1 MVRALAITPPGTYVP
16 ADCAGGSMVGITSYG
31 AYVPMLRL
39 SLAAASGG
47 KPGGPEKAVANWDE
61 DSVTMAVAAAIDCL
75 RGLDRSSVDG
85 VLFASTS
92 YPFKEKQAAAIVARA
107 LDLRRDI
114 ATADVGDSLRSG
126 TTVLRAAADA
136 VKAGSA
142 RRVLV
147 VAAETRMAAPRT
159 AMEANLGDGAAAF
172 LVGADDVA
180 LAVEASHAVA
190 DEIIDVWR
198 TEGDPFVH
206 AWEERFVVDH
216 GYRHNV
222 REVVRALCERTK
234 LAPRDF
240 AKLVLYGPDAR
251 SHATVAR
258 ELGFDAAQVQDP
270 LFGKLGSAGA
280 AFAPL
285 LLAAAVAEAKAGERI
300 LVVGYGDGADAL
312 VLEATPVAERLEGR
326 RGVGWHLA
334 RRADLPS
341 YDLYLRFRQL
351 LATEHDRRAGAGISA
366 TKHFR
371 DRDEDLTLVA
381 QRCRRCGCVQ
391 YPRQRVC
398 FRCHARDEFDRVR
411 LSDRI
416 GAVKS
421 FTFDNFAGSP
431 NPPLVATVVDVDG
444 ARLYLQMTDVNP
456 REVKLDMPVELTFRK
471 MHEAG
476 GTPNYYWKC
485 TPVR

>member
-1 MVRALAITPPGTYVP
+1 
-16 ADCAGGSMVGITSYG
+16 MVGITSYG

-39 SLAAASGG
+39 PLAAIGG
-47 KPGGPEKAVANWDE
+47 GAAKPGGPEKAVANWDE
-61 DSVTMAVAAAIDCL
+61 DAVTMAVAAAIDCL
-75 RGLDRSSVDG
+75 RGVERGSVDG

-92 YPFKEKQAAAIVARA
+92 YPLKEKQAAALVARA
-107 LDLRRDI
+107 LDLRRDVV
-114 ATADVGDSLRSG
+114 TVDVADSLRSG
-126 TTVLRAAADA
+126 TTALRTAIDA

-142 RRVLV
+142 KRVLV
-147 VAAETRMAAPRT
+147 VTGEARLAAPRS
-159 AMEANLGDGAAAF
+159 ALEPNLGDGAAAF

-180 LAVEASHAVA
+180 VAVAASHTVA

-206 AWEERFVVDH
+206 AWEDRFVVDH
-216 GYRHNV
+216 GYRASV
-222 REVVRALCERTK
+222 REVVRGL
-234 LAPRDF
+234 LAKTGHGPKDF

-251 SHATVAR
+251 SHAALVR
-258 ELGFDAAQVQDP
+258 ELGFEPAQAQDA
-270 LFGKLGSAGA
+270 LFGKVGNAGT

-285 LLAAAVAEAKAGERI
+285 LLAAALEGARAGQRI
-300 LVVGYGDGADAL
+300 LLVGYGDGADAL
-312 VLEATPVAERLEGR
+312 VLETTPVVERLEGR
-326 RGVGWHLA
+326 RGVSWHLA
-334 RRADLPS
+334 RRAELPS

-371 DRDEDLTLVA
+371 DRDDDVTLA
-381 QRCRRCGCVQ
+381 GLRCRRCGCVQ

-398 FRCHARDEFDRVR
+398 FRCFARDDFERVR
-411 LSDRI
+411 LSDKI
-416 GAVKS
+416 GALKS

-431 NPPLVATVVDVDG
+431 SPPLIASVVDVEG
-444 ARLYLQMTDVNP
+444 ARLYLQMTDASP
-456 REVKLDMPVELTFRK
+456 KEVRLDLPVELVFRK
-471 MHEAG
+471 MHDAG

>member
-1 MVRALAITPPGTYVP
+1 
-16 ADCAGGSMVGITSYG
+16 MVGITSYG

-39 SLAAASGG
+39 PLAAIGG
-47 KPGGPEKAVANWDE
+47 GAAKPGGPEKAVANWDE
-61 DSVTMAVAAAIDCL
+61 DAVTMVVAAAIDCL
-75 RGLDRSSVDG
+75 RGVDRASVDG

-92 YPFKEKQAAAIVARA
+92 YPFKEKQGAALVARA
-107 LDLRRDI
+107 LDLRRDVM
-114 ATADVGDSLRSG
+114 TADMSDSLRAG
-126 TTVLRAAADA
+126 ATALRAAADA

-142 RRVLV
+142 KRVLV
-147 VAAETRMAAPRT
+147 VAGETRLAAPRS
-159 AMEANLGDGAAAF
+159 AREPNLGDGAA
-172 LVGADDVA
+172 
-180 LAVEASHAVA
+180 SHPVA

-198 TEGDPFVH
+198 SEADPFVH
-206 AWEERFVVDH
+206 AWEDRFIVDH
-216 GYRHNV
+216 GYRANV
-222 REVVRALCERTK
+222 REVVRGL
-234 LAPRDF
+234 LAKTGLGPKDF

-251 SHATVAR
+251 SHAALVR
-258 ELGFDAAQVQDP
+258 ELGFEPAQAQDP
-270 LFGKLGSAGA
+270 LFGKVGNAGA

-285 LLAAAVAEAKAGERI
+285 LLAAALEGAKAGERI
-300 LVVGYGDGADAL
+300 LLVGYGDGAEAL
-312 VLEATPVAERLEGR
+312 VLETTPVVERLEGR

-334 RRADLPS
+334 RRAELPS

-371 DRDEDLTLVA
+371 DRDDDVTLA
-381 QRCRRCGCVQ
+381 GLRCRRCGCVQ

-398 FRCHARDEFDRVR
+398 FRCFARDDFERVR
-411 LSDRI
+411 LSDKI

-431 NPPLVATVVDVDG
+431 SPPLVATVVDVEG
-444 ARLYLQMTDVNP
+444 ARLYLQMTDASP
-456 REVKLDMPVELTFRK
+456 KEVKLDLPVELTFRK

>member
-1 MVRALAITPPGTYVP
+1 
-16 ADCAGGSMVGITSYG
+16 MVGITSYG
-31 AYVPMLRL
+31 AYIPMLRL
-39 SLAAASGG
+39 PLGAIAGG

-61 DSVTMAVAAAIDCL
+61 DAVTMAVAAAIDCL
-75 RGLDRSSVDG
+75 RGIDRSRVDG

-107 LDLRRDI
+107 LDLRRDVL
-114 ATADVGDSLRSG
+114 TADIGDSLRAG
-126 TTVLRAAADA
+126 TTALRAAVDA

-142 RRVLV
+142 RRLLV
-147 VAAETRMAAPRT
+147 VAGETGMAAQRS

-172 LVGADDVA
+172 LIGADEVA
-180 LAVEASHAVA
+180 VGIGAVHAVA

-198 TEGDPFVH
+198 AEGDPFVH

-222 REVVRALCERTK
+222 RDAVRGLLAKTK
-234 LAPRDF
+234 LAPKDF
-240 AKLVLYGPDAR
+240 TRVVLYGPDAR
-251 SHATVAR
+251 SHATMVR
-258 ELGFDAAQVQDP
+258 ELGFEASQALDP
-270 LFGKLGSAGA
+270 LFGKVGNAGA

-285 LLAAAVAEAKAGERI
+285 LLAAALADAKPGDRLLLVA
-300 LVVGYGDGADAL
+300 YGDGAEAF
-312 VLEATPVAERLEGR
+312 VLEATPVVARLEGR
-326 RGVGWHLA
+326 RGVAWHLA
-334 RRADLPS
+334 RRAELPS
-341 YDLYLRFRQL
+341 YDVYLRFRHL

-371 DRDEDLTLVA
+371 DRDDDVTLA
-381 QRCRRCGCVQ
+381 GLRCRRCGCVQ

-398 FRCHARDEFDRVR
+398 FRCHARDAFERVR

-431 NPPLVATVVDVDG
+431 TPPLIATVTDVDG
-444 ARLYLQMTDVNP
+444 ARLYLQMTDASP
-456 REVKLDMPVELTFRK
+456 KEVKLDMPVELTFRK
-471 MHEAG
+471 MHDAG